1 VRSVWRI
8 IQRQY
13 AEAAFSGEGSAKYG
27 GRWNQKGTV
36 VVYCSQ
42 SESLAQLEVL
52 VRILRAKDLALY
64 LLIEARVP
72 EELIETYRREDL
84 PQDWNALPESK
95 STREIGTKW
104 AIEKC
109 SAVLGVPSVVVPT
122 ELDFLLN
129 PEHPDF
135 SKISLAETPIRPR
148 AESPTRLPRLALGLD
163 MAGFVH

>member
-1 VRSVWRI
+1 MEPEGDSCCLLLSER
-8 IQRQY
+8 
-13 AEAAFSGEGSAKYG
+13 EFSSA
-27 GRWNQKGTV
+27 R
-36 VVYCSQ
+36 
-42 SESLAQLEVL
+42 VL

-135 SKISLAETPIRPR
+135 AKIEIGNPKPVGWDARLLA
-148 AESPTRLPRLALGLD
+148 RL
-163 MAGFVH
+163 